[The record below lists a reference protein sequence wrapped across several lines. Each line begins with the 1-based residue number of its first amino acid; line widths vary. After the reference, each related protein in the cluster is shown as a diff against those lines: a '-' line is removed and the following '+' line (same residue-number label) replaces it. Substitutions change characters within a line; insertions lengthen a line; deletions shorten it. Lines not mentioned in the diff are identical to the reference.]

1 MPIRTAVSPRAW
13 IMKGDATWKAPSAAA
28 PFISVRRLNFE
39 LTGDVMRSSP
49 LRLLVLFLAFQAPWR
64 QAYIVVC
71 QAGHC
76 ILQPVASA
84 GPAAFSPGT
93 GLRTVN
99 IL

>member
-13 IMKGDATWKAPSAAA
+13 IMKGDATWNAPSAAA

-39 LTGDVMRSSP
+39 VKAGDVISSP
-49 LRLLVLFLAFQAPWR
+49 PGIVSFLLGYLDCVARLRAPGNL
-64 QAYIVVC
+64 C

-99 IL
+99 